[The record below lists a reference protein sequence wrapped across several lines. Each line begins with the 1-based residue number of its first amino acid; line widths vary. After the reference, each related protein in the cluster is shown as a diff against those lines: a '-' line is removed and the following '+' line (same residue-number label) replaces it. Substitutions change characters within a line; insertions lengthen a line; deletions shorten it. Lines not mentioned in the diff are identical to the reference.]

1 MLSHFTATANAIAA
15 TTRKSEKESILA
27 AYLAGLDDAS
37 LERAVVF
44 FSGSPFP
51 RRDER
56 VAGVGGAAISEAV
69 SLVSG
74 RTPEE
79 VWAPWPKYADAG
91 DTIAESFPDDP
102 SRDIT
107 LVELGELFD
116 RLAVTQGAGAKRE
129 ILAEL
134 FRKVNAE
141 GARYVVKI
149 LTRELRIGL
158 VEGLVESSVAKAFGR
173 KLAAVRR
180 ANMFTGDIGATA
192 LLARSDTLDRAGMS
206 LFAPFAFMLAQ
217 PEEDPAE
224 IVAALGA
231 GAIADDK
238 YDGIRAQIHTD
249 GSEVRI
255 YSRTLDNV
263 THRFPEVAGAARA
276 LGRRMILDG
285 ELVAFSDRILP
296 FAIMQKRLGRREVS
310 AKLIADAPVVFFA
323 FDLLYLDGE
332 PLFEE
337 PLRERLEKLAGV
349 LRGDGPGEL
358 SADRASIS
366 LGGSFAVSS
375 ASHDIDREIAPHPNP
390 LPTAMKPPRGEGT
403 RGRESS
409 REKQTSSAF
418 SPPPVKPIRMA
429 DATPIRDAAH
439 VDELFDAARARANEG
454 LVVKDPESVYTPGRR
469 GKSWLKYKKAL
480 ATLDCV
486 VTAAQYGNG
495 RRRAVL
501 SDLTFAVSRPGENGP
516 ELVNIGKAYSGLT
529 DVEIAEM
536 TEQFKRTTIETHGPV
551 HRVEPL
557 VVLEIAFDRIQESK
571 RHKSGYALRF
581 PRIVR
586 IRDDKSPQQISTID
600 EVRRIYEGQLRR
612 EAQEG

>member
-1 MLSHFTATANAIAA
+1 MLSDFTVTANTIAA
-15 TTRKSEKESILA
+15 TTKKSEKERILA
-27 AYLAGLDDAS
+27 AYLVGLDDAS

-56 VAGVGGAAISEAV
+56 VAGVGGAAIGEAV
-69 SLVSG
+69 AEVSG
-74 RTPEE
+74 RTVEE
-79 VWAPWPKYADAG
+79 VWAPWPKYADPG

-102 SRDIT
+102 SHDIT
-107 LVELGELFD
+107 LVELGEYFD
-116 RLAVTQGAGAKRE
+116 RIAATQGAIAKKDV
-129 ILAEL
+129 LAEL
-134 FRKVNAE
+134 FRKVGAQ

-158 VEGLVESSVAKAFGR
+158 VEGLVESSIAKAFGR
-173 KLAAVRR
+173 KLDAVRQ

-192 LLARSDTLDRAGMS
+192 LLAKSDALTTAKMA
-206 LFAPFAFMLAQ
+206 LFHPFAFMLAQ

-231 GAIADDK
+231 DAFADDK

-263 THRFPEVAGAARA
+263 THRFPEIEEAARA
-276 LGRRMILDG
+276 IGRSVILDG
-285 ELVAFSDRILP
+285 EIVAYSDRILP
-296 FAIMQKRLGRREVS
+296 FAIIQKRLGRRQVS
-310 AKLIADAPVVFFA
+310 TKLMSDAPVVYFA

-332 PLFEE
+332 VLFEV
-337 PLRERLEKLAGV
+337 PLRERIAKLREV
-349 LRGDGPGEL
+349 V
-358 SADRASIS
+358 S
-366 LGGSFAVSS
+366 GGAIRVSDQS
-375 ASHDIDREIAPHPNP
+375 
-390 LPTAMKPPRGEGT
+390 
-403 RGRESS
+403 
-409 REKQTSSAF
+409 
-418 SPPPVKPIRMA
+418 
-429 DATPIRDAAH
+429 PIRDAQH

-454 LVVKDPESVYTPGRR
+454 LVVKDPESIYTPGRR

-486 VTAAQYGNG
+486 VTYAQWGNG
-495 RRRAVL
+495 KRRNVL
-501 SDLTFAVSRPGENGP
+501 SDLTFAVLRGA

-536 TEQFKRTTIETHGPV
+536 TEHFKRTTLDLHGPV
-551 HRVEPL
+551 HRVEPRI
-557 VVLEIAFDRIQESK
+557 VLEIAFDRIQESK

-586 IRDDKSPQQISTID
+586 IRDDKTPDQISTID

-612 EAQEG
+612 EAQKD